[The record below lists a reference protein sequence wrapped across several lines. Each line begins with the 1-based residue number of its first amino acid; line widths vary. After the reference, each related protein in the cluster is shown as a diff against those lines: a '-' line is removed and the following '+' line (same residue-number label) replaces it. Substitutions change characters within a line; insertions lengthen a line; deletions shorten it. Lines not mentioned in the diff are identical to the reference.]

1 MSWQK
6 ELDELNVKRALAKR
20 MGGAEGIERQ
30 HGRGKLTVR
39 ERIDRLFDK
48 DSIEEFKSSVG
59 DAQYSE
65 DHVLQSFR
73 PGNVI
78 GGYARIDGRPVCWRG
93 DDFSIRGGSSD
104 AAGTSK
110 RSIENSARDR
120 RLPLIKLLDGAGGSV
135 REVAGE
141 RDMTG
146 SDAVARTLTD
156 KAEEALVQLDDQRV
170 VGGFSVPQT
179 FDHSNISSMI
189 HSELTRLADDN
200 ILAQIPVI
208 AAVLGSCAGW
218 IAIAAAE
225 SHFSIMTKRTSELF
239 VAGPPMIKQ
248 AQRTEIDKHTL
259 GNWEI
264 HVSKTGVVSNVAE
277 DEEDAFRQIRQFLS
291 YLPQNVWQIP
301 PRTKPTDDPNRRE
314 EQLLAIIPKER
325 RRIYNIRKL
334 IDMVV
339 DNGASFE
346 ISPLSGRAL
355 VTLLT
360 RIDGFPVA
368 LMANDGRHDGGAMTA
383 AACRKMERFVD
394 LADTFH
400 LPIVYLIDVPGFMI
414 GERAEQEATL
424 KWAARANQAVYEAK
438 VPFISIL
445 MRRFYGVAMSGAK
458 SNRGM
463 NVKYAWP
470 SMESGSLPAAG
481 GVMAAYRRAIEA
493 ADDPDATRIAMEERL
508 NALASVLRRP
518 QLVDEV
524 IDPRDTRPVLVDFV
538 RQAQAIIATQL
549 GPKILVG
556 MRP

>member
-6 ELDELNVKRALAKR
+6 ELDELNIKRALAKQ
-20 MGGAEGIERQ
+20 MGGADGIERQ

-39 ERIDRLFDK
+39 ERIDSLFDEN
-48 DSIEEFKSSVG
+48 SIEEFKSSLG

-65 DHVLQSFR
+65 DHILQSFR

-78 GGYARIDGRPVCWRG
+78 GGYAKIEGRPVCWRG

-110 RSIENSARDR
+110 RSIESSARDR
-120 RLPLIKLLDGAGGSV
+120 RLPLIRLLDGAGGSV
-135 REVAGE
+135 REVAGQ

-146 SDAVARTLTD
+146 SDTVARALTEKADDTLVD
-156 KAEEALVQLDDQRV
+156 LGDQRV
-170 VGGFSVPQT
+170 VGGFSVPET
-179 FDHSNISSMI
+179 FDHTDIPSMI
-189 HSELTRLADDN
+189 HSELTRMAEDN

-208 AAVLGSCAGW
+208 SAVLGSCAGW

-225 SHFSIMTKRTSELF
+225 SHFSIMTKGTSELF

-259 GNWEI
+259 GNWEM
-264 HVSKTGVVSNVAE
+264 HVKKTGVVSNVAE
-277 DEEDAFRQIRQFLS
+277 DEVDAYRQIRQFLS
-291 YLPQNVWQIP
+291 YLPQNVWEIP
-301 PRTKPTDDPNRRE
+301 PRTTPTDDPNRRE
-314 EQLLAIIPKER
+314 EKLLSIIPKDR
-325 RRIYNIRKL
+325 RSIFNIRKL
-334 IDMVV
+334 IDLVV
-339 DNGASFE
+339 DGDASFE
-346 ISPLSGRAL
+346 ISPLFGRAL
-355 VTLLT
+355 VTMFT

-368 LMANDGRHDGGAMTA
+368 LMANDPRHDGGAMTA

-394 LADTFH
+394 MADTFH
-400 LPIVYLIDVPGFMI
+400 LPIVYLMDVPGFMI
-414 GERAEQEATL
+414 GEQSEKEATL

-445 MRRFYGVAMSGAK
+445 MRRFYGVAMGGAK

-481 GVMAAYRRAIEA
+481 GVMAAYKRAIEA
-493 ADDPDATRIAMEERL
+493 ADDPDATRIAMEDRL

-518 QLVDEV
+518 HLVDEV
-524 IDPRDTRPVLVDFV
+524 IDPRDTRPLLVDFI